1 MIIDNQKTP
10 RTIDYYGTD
19 ASRLCR
25 KRLFLLDMDG
35 TIYEENRLFEGTC
48 PLLDQIAAQGGI
60 YVFITNNSSKS
71 VRDYIR
77 KVNAMGISADREN
90 FFTSTQA
97 AALYLKENHPDALVY
112 CQGTRSFV
120 SELEESGIR
129 VTEEA
134 GGDADVI
141 LVGFDLELTSAKLE
155 KTCRLLQ
162 NPSLPF
168 IAANPD
174 LACPVSFGFV
184 PDCGSICQ
192 MLENATG
199 RKPVYIGKPEPA
211 MIDIVR
217 EKFHMSAEETVV
229 IGDRLYTDIASGINA
244 KVDTVC
250 VLSGEAT
257 CRDIQES
264 AVKPDFVFRD
274 VGEIA
279 LLLSENRK

>member
-1 MIIDNQKTP
+1 MNSNNQGVSTA
-10 RTIDYYGTD
+10 TDYYGTD
-19 ASRLCR
+19 ASRLCH

-35 TIYEENRLFEGTC
+35 TIYEENRLFDGTIL
-48 PLLDQIAAQGGI
+48 LLDQIAAKGAS

-71 VRDYIR
+71 VEDYIR
-77 KVNAMGISADREN
+77 KVNAMGIAAGREN

-97 AALYLKENHPDALVY
+97 TALYLKKNHPEALVY

-120 SELEESGIR
+120 NELKESGIR
-129 VTEEA
+129 VTEDLR
-134 GGDADVI
+134 GDVGVI

-162 NPSLPF
+162 NPALPF

-211 MIDIVR
+211 MINIVR

-229 IGDRLYTDIASGINA
+229 IGDRLYTDIASGVNA
-244 KVDTVC
+244 KVDTIC
-250 VLSGEAT
+250 VLSGEAD
-257 CRDIQES
+257 CRDIEES
-264 AVKPDFVFRD
+264 EVKPTFVFED
-274 VGEIA
+274 VGRIA
-279 LLLSENRK
+279 LLLSSNRK